1 MNTVHFNFNIKDIFR
16 APRLALSG
24 KKIFIFIQG
33 NLAGFISY
41 WLFSILAFYSNGN
54 NIKDIISK
62 YGLYPCLF
70 GHDAE
75 WYAWFFYYIGI
86 IIWTL
91 AILLS
96 CTAVSRITLKQ
107 LKGNEFYSSKDSWS
121 FVFKHWRTV
130 ALTPLSIILII
141 LFFLILAFICSLIG
155 RIAFLGEIFF
165 SFFYIIYFFGATFII
180 LTSFVFFCSLIY
192 TPSIVGMY
200 EEDTLGSMFHSYSI
214 TFGQGWRIILY
225 NLLLFSLVIIGLEIF
240 SWLFLNSIGLTNYI
254 FGHEWLMSEKS
265 NILNNHALTHVFP
278 IWLYENLLFI
288 KHYIL
293 GYLNLE
299 SGIPYLFSIKIN
311 YYNLPTISIL
321 EIITSVILSLSYFII
336 ALSILSY
343 GLSIIAVGESL
354 MFIIFKKLSDDDNLI
369 LRKDSDEVKESENEL
384 NINNDNSNI
393 YSTFSNSSNE
403 EE

>member
-1 MNTVHFNFNIKDIFR
+1 
-16 APRLALSG
+16 
-24 KKIFIFIQG
+24 
-33 NLAGFISY
+33 
-41 WLFSILAFYSNGN
+41 
-54 NIKDIISK
+54 
-62 YGLYPCLF
+62 
-70 GHDAE
+70 
-75 WYAWFFYYIGI
+75 
-86 IIWTL
+86 
-91 AILLS
+91 
-96 CTAVSRITLKQ
+96 
-107 LKGNEFYSSKDSWS
+107 
-121 FVFKHWRTV
+121 
-130 ALTPLSIILII
+130 
-141 LFFLILAFICSLIG
+141 
-155 RIAFLGEIFF
+155 
-165 SFFYIIYFFGATFII
+165 
-180 LTSFVFFCSLIY
+180 
-192 TPSIVGMY
+192 MY